1 MRVKRSWPAALIVAA
16 GALASGAPA
25 LGAGAQDEHQQ
36 LADRDVRTAK
46 LRPTAA
52 QQDRA
57 RSVGDQVAWNQ
68 FGTPSTLVDAGGT
81 LATGVSG
88 ATPEAAARAWVDA
101 NRALFR
107 GATADGLELVSD
119 AALAGD
125 AGHAVTLRQVV
136 GGLEAAGG
144 GMLTVGVM
152 RDGAGWKVISAAGTI
167 HGDATL
173 AGKATLAPQ
182 EAVQAAAADVGE
194 RRSLGQIDRI
204 AKPAGE
210 RFKAFRLTGLADL
223 QRTRPVAFPTVER
236 GFVPAYETIVL
247 DTESPEPGAY
257 RTFVDGRDGK
267 ILARESL
274 THSAA
279 DEPTAGAAQATAA
292 AALAAPQT
300 FSGALPAADGGCAP
314 QHGPYAVAA
323 GAGVR
328 AIDVFANADIA
339 DAGHRA
345 AALPRHDARRAGRH
359 PHARPSGSATRPPA
373 ACRPAT
379 TSSRSASSA
388 TARPGRA
395 AHLHRHDHAGRQRPA
410 GAVHR
415 ALARLRS
422 HAAAQHP
429 GRRPVE
435 QPGHRHPR
443 GLVLE
448 GERERRRLRRGRR
461 QPRVARAVGP
471 RRQGQRDDEHDDR
484 QQRQRGGGM
493 DRTRTA
499 AGPTQFRPVSPARD
513 YTFPLTNAWNN
524 ADCNPG
530 TPYGAAF
537 VPGQSFDI
545 SAAVTNLFAQHNRM
559 HDWSYLL
566 GFTEEN
572 WNGQASNF
580 GTTEAFRENDPVL
593 GSAQAGAT
601 VPPAAR
607 DRPQQREHDDA
618 ARRRAVDHEHVPVAA
633 DRGRLLRALRRR

>member
-1 MRVKRSWPAALIVAA
+1 M
-16 GALASGAPA
+16 
-25 LGAGAQDEHQQ
+25 
-36 LADRDVRTAK
+36 
-46 LRPTAA
+46 
-52 QQDRA
+52 
-57 RSVGDQVAWNQ
+57 GDQVAWNQ

-328 AIDVFANADIA
+328 AIDVFANADMPTQDIVLRLYRGTTLVAQA
-339 DAGHRA
+339 DTLTTPERIRYAPAGGCPAGDYFVEVCEFRDGTPPVE
-345 AALPRHDARRAGRH
+345 PRTYTGTITLDD
-359 PHARPSGSATRPPA
+359 SAPPA
-373 ACRPAT
+373 PYTARWRDFRATPLHNTLAADPWSNPDTDIREDWCWKASANAADCDEVVGNLASRAPWDHDVKANAT
-379 TSSRSASSA
+379 TNTTIGNNAN
-388 TARPGRA
+388 TAEAWTNPN
-395 AHLHRHDHAGRQRPA
+395 
-410 GAVHR
+410 
-415 ALARLRS
+415 
-422 HAAAQHP
+422 
-429 GRRPVE
+429 
-435 QPGHRHPR
+435 
-443 GLVLE
+443 
-448 GERERRRLRRGRR
+448 
-461 QPRVARAVGP
+461 GP
-471 RRQGQRDDEHDDR
+471 
-484 QQRQRGGGM
+484 
-493 DRTRTA
+493 
-499 AGPTQFRPVSPARD
+499 GPTQFRPVSPARD
-513 YTFPLTNAWNN
+513 YTFPFTDAWNN

-580 GTTEAFRENDPVL
+580 GTTEAFRENDPVI
-593 GSAQAGAT
+593 GNAQAGAPL
-601 VPPAAR
+601 PPPLGVR
-607 DRPQQREHDDA
+607 DRAQQREHDDA
-618 ARRRAVDHEHVPVAA
+618 ARRH
-633 DRGRLLRALRRR
+633 RRRSRTCTSGSRWRAPSTRPASTATTTPA